1 MLAELEI
8 RDLALLARARLSLRP
23 GLVALTGATGVGKS
37 LVLEALGLLAGGRA
51 SPEIVRT
58 GAEAAVVRGLFHLD
72 ARRAKEAAEALGID
86 PPEGGEI
93 LIERR
98 VEAAGRGRATANGS
112 PVTVAA
118 LREAARRLV
127 EIHGQSE
134 HQRLLDPRAQAELLD
149 RAGDCERARESFT
162 AALRAAREARR
173 RRGDL
178 ESRRKER
185 LARLDYLE
193 HVVETLG
200 RAGIRPG
207 EKADLER
214 ERVRFDGSERFMGD
228 LHAAVDAL
236 SEGEGSATDRLGA
249 ARAALARA
257 AELDPRLSAARD
269 LVEEALE
276 RVADAARGAA
286 DARDGADFDPAR
298 RAAVE
303 ERLEELD
310 RLLRMH
316 GPTEE
321 EALAAAA
328 AATAEEATLRAEEED
343 RASAAGREAAAVRSL
358 AAASRDLVKARR
370 AAAKSL
376 EKGVLAGLAD
386 LSLGAARFTVSV
398 GEGEGDPVE
407 TSSEAGPGPVEF
419 LFSANPGE
427 PLLPLARVAS
437 GGELARVSLALK
449 ARLAS
454 ADRTAVLVFDEVDAE
469 VGGRLGPAVAEK
481 LRAVSAGRQVIV
493 VTHLASIAAAA
504 DQHLRVTKEV
514 AGGRTTA
521 AVEELD
527 GEVRLRELAEMLH
540 GEGNAAR
547 GIEAARALLE
557 GASIGPAPAKVRAPR
572 RAR

>member
-58 GAEAAVVRGLFHLD
+58 GADAAVVRGLFQLD
-72 ARRAKEAAEALGID
+72 AARAAEAAAALGID

-98 VEAAGRGRATANGS
+98 VEAGGRGRATANGS

-149 RAGDCERARESFT
+149 RSGGCEEARARFT
-162 AALRAAREARR
+162 EALRAAREARTRRADLEGR
-173 RRGDL
+173 RR
-178 ESRRKER
+178 ER
-185 LARLDYLE
+185 LARIDLLE
-193 HVVETLG
+193 HAVATLG
-200 RAGIRPG
+200 RAALRPG

-214 ERVRFDGSERFMGD
+214 ERARFDGAERYLGD

-236 SEGEGSATDRLGA
+236 SEGGGSAADRLGA
-249 ARAALARA
+249 ARSALGRVADL
-257 AELDPRLSAARD
+257 EPRLAAARD
-269 LVEEALE
+269 RVEEALAAA
-276 RVADAARGAA
+276 ADAAREAA
-286 DARDGADFDPAR
+286 RARDGAEFEPAR
-298 RAAVE
+298 REAVE
-303 ERLEELD
+303 ERLEEID
-310 RLLRMH
+310 RVLRVH

-321 EALAAAA
+321 DAI
-328 AATAEEATLRAEEED
+328 AATAEATRELATLRAEEED
-343 RASAAGREAAAVRSL
+343 RASASGREAAAAKSL
-358 AAASRDLVKARR
+358 AAAGRALVKARR
-370 AAAKSL
+370 AAAKAL
-376 EKGVLAGLAD
+376 EKGVLAGLGD
-386 LSLGAARFTVSV
+386 LSLGAARFSVAV
-398 GEGEGDPVE
+398 GEGEGDLVE
-407 TSSEAGPGPVEF
+407 TASEAGPGPVEF

-449 ARLAS
+449 ARLAA
-454 ADRTAVLVFDEVDAE
+454 ADRTPVLVFDEVDAE

-481 LRAVSAGRQVIV
+481 LRAVAAGRQVLV

-504 DQHLRVTKEV
+504 DQHLRVAKEV

-521 AVEELD
+521 AVEELS
-527 GEVRLRELAEMLH
+527 GAARERELAEMLH
-540 GEGNAAR
+540 GEGNAER
-547 GIEAARALLE
+547 GLGAARVLLQ
-557 GASIGPAPAKVRAPR
+557 GRAPR